1 MADNTVN
8 PPSPCMLTPSSDP
21 PLPASTTSVDP
32 PGGELVS
39 WSARWHDVFLG
50 RGATQRTAVRRLAYT
65 WLTYGFVD
73 VILLVSAML
82 GLMPSWAA
90 LAQVACHW
98 AGMAVFYVLLRGG
111 HTLQR
116 RDPSLAFE
124 QLLFGVSAIVLSYA
138 LSPMARGAALQL
150 LCLALVFDMQRLSSR
165 QLATAAWGAVVLLL
179 VTLLLSWLLRHDDFN
194 LRREVLNLLM
204 AGVQLPVLS
213 LIARDVRGMRARQ
226 LRQRVDLQE
235 TLERLE
241 TLSQRDALTGLFNR
255 HHMSVLLDQEIK
267 RFQRQGRPFSL
278 ALIDIDFFKQVNDR
292 FGHAVGDAA
301 LQTFSQ
307 LARQHLPAA
316 DAVARWGGEEFL
328 ILIPEH
334 NVYEAMASVE
344 RLRQRIE
351 AHDWQA
357 LAPTLALRF
366 SAGVTEHTRLSDS
379 IDHTLERA
387 DQALYQAKAHGR
399 NQVRCQTRSAA

>member
-1 MADNTVN
+1 M
-8 PPSPCMLTPSSDP
+8 PP
-21 PLPASTTSVDP
+21 PLSDSSLSASAIPADP
-32 PGGELVS
+32 VLRACAPWRVRWRDAFQGEHPG
-39 WSARWHDVFLG
+39 
-50 RGATQRTAVRRLAYT
+50 QRAAIRRLAYT

-73 VILLVSAML
+73 VILIVSA
-82 GLMPSWAA
+82 LMGFTPGWASA
-90 LAQVACHW
+90 VQIACHW
-98 AGMAVFYVLLRGG
+98 MGMAVFYSLLRSGRA
-111 HTLQR
+111 LNR

-165 QLATAAWGAVVLLL
+165 QLATAAWGAVGLLL
-179 VTLLLSWLLRHDDFN
+179 VTLLISWLVRHADFN

-213 LIARDVRGMRARQ
+213 LIARDVRRMRARQ
-226 LRQRVDLQE
+226 LQQRIDLQS

-241 TLSQRDALTGLFNR
+241 TLSQRDTLTGLFNR
-255 HHMSVLLDQEIK
+255 HHMSLLLDQEIK

-278 ALIDIDFFKQVNDR
+278 ALIDIDLFKQINDR
-292 FGHAVGDAA
+292 FGHAAGDAA
-301 LQTFSQ
+301 LQTFAQ
-307 LARQHLPAA
+307 LSREQLPAA

-328 ILIPEH
+328 ILVPERTA
-334 NVYEAMASVE
+334 YEAMAIVE
-344 RLRQRIE
+344 QLRQHVE
-351 AHDWQA
+351 AHDWTGI
-357 LAPTLALRF
+357 APGLALRF
-366 SAGVTEHTRLSDS
+366 SAGVTEHTRLTDS

-399 NQVRCQTRSAA
+399 NQVRCQPRSAP

>member
-1 MADNTVN
+1 M
-8 PPSPCMLTPSSDP
+8 PFPSSDP
-21 PLPASTTSVDP
+21 PLPASAIPNDP
-32 PGGELVS
+32 SGGGGAP
-39 WSARWHDVFLG
+39 WSARWREAFQGDQP
-50 RGATQRTAVRRLAYT
+50 AQQAAVRRLAYT

-73 VILLVSAML
+73 VILVVSAML
-82 GLMPSWAA
+82 GLMPAWAGV
-90 LAQVACHW
+90 AQIACHW
-98 AGMAVFYVLLRGG
+98 VGMAVFYTLLRGG
-111 HTLQR
+111 YTLHR

-165 QLATAAWGAVVLLL
+165 QLATAAWGAVALLL

-204 AGVQLPVLS
+204 AGVQLPALS

-226 LRQRVDLQE
+226 LQQRVDLQE

-278 ALIDIDFFKQVNDR
+278 ALIDIDLFKQINDR
-292 FGHAVGDAA
+292 FGHAVGDGA
-301 LQTFSQ
+301 LQTFAR
-307 LARQHLPAA
+307 LAKEELPAA

-328 ILIPEH
+328 ILVPEH
-334 NVYEAMASVE
+334 TVYEAMAIVE
-344 RLRQRIE
+344 QLRQRIE
-351 AHDWQA
+351 AHDWTGIS
-357 LAPTLALRF
+357 PGLALRF
-366 SAGVTEHTRLSDS
+366 SAGVTEHTRSNDS

-399 NQVRCQTRSAA
+399 NQVRCQIRSAE